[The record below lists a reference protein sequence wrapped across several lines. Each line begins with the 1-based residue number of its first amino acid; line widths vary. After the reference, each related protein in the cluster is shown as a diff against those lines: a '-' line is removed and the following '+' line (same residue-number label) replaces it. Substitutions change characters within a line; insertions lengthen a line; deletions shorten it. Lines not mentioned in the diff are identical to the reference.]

1 MGRPTPAQT
10 VLVITGIAMAKTS
23 KRPFFLGGD
32 RRRTTYETLVKE
44 ADCIINKVNG
54 DVEISIWKPW
64 TDRHKAL
71 AHKHAVTAVDL
82 CTSSFGDH
90 ETAEFL
96 LDLPWLTSVSIRLYC
111 VKDLTALGR
120 LSDLQSLRIS
130 LEVWR
135 LGDQFRPVDFSALTN
150 LHFADVMMCGAF
162 ESILACGSIQELAVS
177 DDCDRRIR
185 DLDFSRLPKLFD
197 LKLDHCP
204 KLRRVLL
211 HPNAR
216 IRALQL
222 TLCGSYE
229 ADWHRLAP
237 DLRFLLL
244 GGRIRFP
251 LQNIVR
257 TRNLEVLHIHEIRTY
272 PPLRFLLELP
282 RLKTV
287 FLFAA
292 PPGPKLSDDD
302 TAVLD
307 EIKARATQAGKR

>member
-1 MGRPTPAQT
+1 
-10 VLVITGIAMAKTS
+10 MAKTS

-135 LGDQFRPVDFSALTN
+135 LGDQLVHHIIDPATGLPVAPVWRTVSVAAATCVEANAAATAAMVKGANALAWLFSFGLPARLVGVDGLVWRIAGWPADDESPAL
-150 LHFADVMMCGAF
+150 DVA
-162 ESILACGSIQELAVS
+162 S
-177 DDCDRRIR
+177 
-185 DLDFSRLPKLFD
+185 
-197 LKLDHCP
+197 
-204 KLRRVLL
+204 
-211 HPNAR
+211 
-216 IRALQL
+216 
-222 TLCGSYE
+222 
-229 ADWHRLAP
+229 
-237 DLRFLLL
+237 
-244 GGRIRFP
+244 
-251 LQNIVR
+251 
-257 TRNLEVLHIHEIRTY
+257 
-272 PPLRFLLELP
+272 
-282 RLKTV
+282 
-287 FLFAA
+287 
-292 PPGPKLSDDD
+292 
-302 TAVLD
+302 
-307 EIKARATQAGKR
+307 